1 MDIEKKKLLHI
12 VDHTLLT
19 AFATTEEIQN
29 LCDEASRAKVF
40 SVCISPS
47 YVTLAKKLLLGSKVK
62 VCTVVGFP
70 NGYSTTKTKLFETED
85 ALTNGA
91 DEIDMVINL
100 GFVKN
105 KEYNKLL
112 KEITEIKKIC
122 KNNVL
127 KVITENCYLTT
138 EEKID
143 MCKIVTDSG
152 ANYIK
157 TSTGFGAGG
166 ATFEDVRL
174 IKKHIGKDVKIKAA
188 GGVSS
193 FEIAQSFLELG
204 VSRIGSSKLAK
215 LAIN

>member
-1 MDIEKKKLLHI
+1 M
-12 VDHTLLT
+12 
-19 AFATTEEIQN
+19 
-29 LCDEASRAKVF
+29 
-40 SVCISPS
+40 
-47 YVTLAKKLLLGSKVK
+47 
-62 VCTVVGFP
+62 VGFP
-70 NGYSTTKTKLFETED
+70 NGYSTTKTKLFEADD

-112 KEITEIKKIC
+112 NEITEIKKIC

-138 EEKID
+138 EEKIN
-143 MCKIVTDSG
+143 MCKIVTESG

-157 TSTGFGAGG
+157 TSTGFGTGG
-166 ATFEDVRL
+166 ATFEDVKL
-174 IKKHIGKDVKIKAA
+174 IRKHIGKDVKIKAA

-193 FEIAQSFLELG
+193 FEIAQLFLELG

-215 LAIN
+215 LVV

>member
-1 MDIEKKKLLHI
+1 MDIEREKLLHI

-19 AFATTEEIQN
+19 AFAKIEEIQN
-29 LCDEASRAKVF
+29 LCNEASRAKVF

-47 YVTLAKKLLLGSKVK
+47 YVALAKELLWNSKIK

-70 NGYSTTKTKLFETED
+70 NGYSTTKTKLFETDD

-112 KEITEIKKIC
+112 KEIIEIKKIC

-127 KVITENCYLTT
+127 KVIMENCYLTT

-143 MCKIVTDSG
+143 MCKIVTESG

-157 TSTGFGAGG
+157 TSTGFGTGG
-166 ATFEDVRL
+166 ATFEDVKL
-174 IKKHIGKDVKIKAA
+174 IRKHIGKDVKIKAA

-193 FEIAQSFLELG
+193 FEIAQFFLELG

-215 LAIN
+215 LAID

>member
-1 MDIEKKKLLHI
+1 MDIEVEKLLHI

-19 AFATTEEIQN
+19 AFAKIEEIKN
-29 LCDEASRAKVF
+29 LCNEASRAKVF

-47 YVTLAKKLLLGSKVK
+47 YVALAKELLWNSKIK

-138 EEKID
+138 KEKID
-143 MCKIVTDSG
+143 MCKIVTESG

-157 TSTGFGAGG
+157 TSTGFGTGG
-166 ATFEDVRL
+166 ATFEDVKL
-174 IKKHIGKDVKIKAA
+174 IRKHIGKDVKIKAA

-193 FEIAQSFLELG
+193 FEIAQFFLDLG

-215 LAIN
+215 LVVN

>member
-1 MDIEKKKLLHI
+1 MDIKKKKLLHI

-19 AFATTEEIQN
+19 AFATTGEIQD
-29 LCDEASRAKVF
+29 LCHEASRAEAF

-47 YVTLAKKLLLGSKVK
+47 YVTLAKKLLLGRKVK

-112 KEITEIKKIC
+112 NEITEIKKIC

-127 KVITENCYLTT
+127 KVIIENCYLTT

-157 TSTGFGAGG
+157 TSTGFGSGG

-174 IKKHIGKDVKIKAA
+174 IRRHIGKDVKIKAA
-188 GGVSS
+188 GGVSN
-193 FEIAQSFLELG
+193 FEIAQSFFELG